1 MDMVGLILLAVYLII
16 LGLFVTDSIR
26 LRFKAFKLKNKLVQ
40 ETRDNLILMAHLE
53 KLEEAKGLKSIEQ
66 TEGFMKFISESRD
79 WAFTYI
85 EEVQAA
91 LEEYRKIADVIP
103 ISKDMTVQ
111 QAEELSKAYDAIMS
125 FLPEENLL

>member
-1 MDMVGLILLAVYLII
+1 
-16 LGLFVTDSIR
+16 
-26 LRFKAFKLKNKLVQ
+26 
-40 ETRDNLILMAHLE
+40 MAHLE